1 MNNIIIAD
9 TGPLI
14 ALALIDQLP
23 ILSELFENIYI
34 TEAVLHEATADT
46 SRAGAKNILTA
57 LKDNVIVKYEIDTNC
72 DFLYELLKILDKGEA
87 ESLFLAKKLDGIALI
102 DEKRGGK
109 VGKKNHIKITGTAAI
124 LVKAKQ
130 AGKIPLVKPLLNK
143 LTKSGYRLSDRLIDE
158 ILKLCDE

>member
-1 MNNIIIAD
+1 M
-9 TGPLI
+9 
-14 ALALIDQLP
+14 
-23 ILSELFENIYI
+23 
-34 TEAVLHEATADT
+34 
-46 SRAGAKNILTA
+46 
-57 LKDNVIVKYEIDTNC
+57 IVKHEIDTNC

-102 DEKRGGK
+102 DEKRGRK

>member
-1 MNNIIIAD
+1 M
-9 TGPLI
+9 
-14 ALALIDQLP
+14 
-23 ILSELFENIYI
+23 
-34 TEAVLHEATADT
+34 
-46 SRAGAKNILTA
+46 TA
-57 LKDNVIVKYEIDTNC
+57 LKDKVIVKYEIDTNC

-102 DEKRGGK
+102 DEKRGRK

-143 LTKSGYRLSDRLIDE
+143 LTTSGYRLSDRLIDE